1 MKVVG
6 LGVSHALV
14 TGQAKVSCHTVTELH
29 LHGEG
34 EMCGE
39 KRSRV
44 NGCWTHDKCVDG
56 KLKGLLPWD
65 VGSGYF
71 LSVSVCENWLF
82 MLFVLNVCT
91 LFLSDFYSMCPVC
104 GDLQE
109 LETCFI
115 VCVDAVDWRG
125 RGALSEAKEGSV
137 GSPFFFMN

>member
-6 LGVSHALV
+6 LGVSRALV

-56 KLKGLLPWD
+56 KLKGLLSWD

-82 MLFVLNVCT
+82 MLFV
-91 LFLSDFYSMCPVC
+91 
-104 GDLQE
+104 
-109 LETCFI
+109 CFKCLHSI
-115 VCVDAVDWRG
+115 SFRLLLYVPCLWGFAG
-125 RGALSEAKEGSV
+125 T
-137 GSPFFFMN
+137 